1 MRYAV
6 LLATAISVA
15 DAAGAAPPSAPT
27 LAQQRSFEQ
36 FWQRHAPGT
45 VAPPLRLLRAP
56 GGGPPQAGATHD
68 APPLRLVL
76 PLCRVQRTHY
86 TQQADDS
93 WLVHAS
99 AHVWVHH
106 TTHCGVPPAGMVEL
120 RAPLAEIDILK
131 LLQAQGE
138 LLQRARLLM
147 AGNTRCAPTRAR
159 AFALRTLGRG
169 ADGLFLLGFESDIGS
184 RVDITVRQSR
194 AELTAWNVNCP

>member
-6 LLATAISVA
+6 LLAAAVA
-15 DAAGAAPPSAPT
+15 QASAAPGPAPAAPT
-27 LAQQRSFEQ
+27 LAQQRSFDQ
-36 FWQRHAPGT
+36 FWQRHAPGSA
-45 VAPPLRLLRAP
+45 APPLRLQRAS
-56 GGGPPQAGATHD
+56 GAGAPQAVATQD

-86 TQQADDS
+86 AQQPDDS
-93 WLVHAS
+93 WRVSSS

-106 TTHCGVPPAGMVEL
+106 TTHCGTPPATMVEL

-131 LLQAQGE
+131 LIQAQGE

-159 AFALRTLGRG
+159 HFQLRSLGRG

-184 RVDITVRQSR
+184 RADITVRQSR